1 MVTLQTLKL
10 FLRISYTIDLR
21 LSYLIFIYC
30 GKLFSSQKVEEY
42 NESMGIPKLHLP
54 TEDNDFI
61 NNPYKIMSEFR
72 ETTPVFWDEINGLYF
87 FTRYE
92 DVRTIQSTKMFGTT
106 FNHIE
111 GFEKELEGTDI
122 PLTFVGYKRSDKYAT
137 YDNFW
142 KSEKFSLLNLEGQLH
157 KELRGLVAKAFLP
170 RSVQQLV
177 PYMEMKSGE
186 LFNKYQGAE
195 FDMLKDYAQPYSVS
209 IIGKLL
215 GVPESDHLK
224 FLDWSH
230 KIVKMYDFE
239 VTEKDANN
247 AEEAAK
253 EFIEYTQD
261 LLDKRRKQPED
272 DMITRLSQVSEDNNY
287 LTDDQIICTVILLLN
302 AGHEATVNTL
312 GNGLHALLSLNKS
325 FDQIMNV
332 SEDFNDVVEE
342 LIRYDSPLQFF
353 QRYALE
359 DVEIGGHNIRKG
371 SKVAILL
378 GSANRDPRVFENP
391 DQINF
396 KREMK
401 DHSSWGGGIHF
412 CIGTHLAK
420 LELGVSFNHI
430 LEKQF
435 NLIEEPSRTGAFGIR
450 GFKKLLVSA

>member
-1 MVTLQTLKL
+1 M
-10 FLRISYTIDLR
+10 
-21 LSYLIFIYC
+21 
-30 GKLFSSQKVEEY
+30 
-42 NESMGIPKLHLP
+42 NIPELHLP
-54 TEDNDFI
+54 TENKEFI
-61 NNPYKIMSEFR
+61 KNPYIKMAEFR
-72 ETTPVFWDEINGLYF
+72 ESTPVFWDEINDLFF
-87 FTRYE
+87 FTRYK
-92 DVRTIQSTKMFGTT
+92 DVRSIQSTKSFGTT
-106 FNHIE
+106 FNHID
-111 GFEKELEGTDI
+111 GFEETIKNQDI
-122 PLTFVGYKRSDKYAT
+122 PITSTAYKRSDQFGT
-137 YDNFW
+137 YENFW
-142 KSEKFSLLNLEGQLH
+142 KSEEFSLLNLEGQLH

-170 RSVQQLV
+170 RSVQQLL
-177 PYMEMKSGE
+177 PFMEETSDE
-186 LFNKYQGAE
+186 LFNNLKGTE

-215 GVPESDHLK
+215 GVPESDHLE

-239 VTEKDANN
+239 VSDENANN

-253 EFIEYTQD
+253 QFIEYTQN
-261 LLDKRRKQPED
+261 LLDKRREDPQD
-272 DMITRLSQVSEDNNY
+272 DMITRLSQVSEDNNF

-312 GNGLHALLSLNKS
+312 GNGLHALLSLERSFVQIKS
-325 FDQIMNV
+325 ET
-332 SEDFNDVVEE
+332 EDINDVVEE

-359 DVEIGGHNIRKG
+359 DIEIGGHNISKG

-378 GSANRDPRVFENP
+378 GSANRDPRIFENP

-435 NLIEEPSRTGAFGIR
+435 SLIEEPSRTGAFGIR
-450 GFKKLLVSA
+450 GFKNLLVSA

>member
-1 MVTLQTLKL
+1 M
-10 FLRISYTIDLR
+10 
-21 LSYLIFIYC
+21 
-30 GKLFSSQKVEEY
+30 
-42 NESMGIPKLHLP
+42 NIPELHLP
-54 TEDNDFI
+54 TENKEFI
-61 NNPYKIMSEFR
+61 KNPYVKMAEFR
-72 ETTPVFWDEINGLYF
+72 ESTPVFWDEINDLFF
-87 FTRYE
+87 FTRYQ
-92 DVRTIQSTKMFGTT
+92 DVRSIQSTKSFGTT
-106 FNHIE
+106 FNHID
-111 GFEKELEGTDI
+111 GFEEAIENQEI
-122 PLTFVGYKRSDKYAT
+122 PITSTAYKRSDQFGT
-137 YDNFW
+137 YENFW
-142 KSEKFSLLNLEGQLH
+142 KSEEFSLLNLEGQLH

-177 PYMEMKSGE
+177 PFMEETSNE
-186 LFNKYQGAE
+186 LFNNLKGTE

-215 GVPESDHLK
+215 GVPENDHLE

-239 VTEKDANN
+239 VTDENANN
-247 AEEAAK
+247 AEEAARQ
-253 EFIEYTQD
+253 FIEYTQN
-261 LLDKRRKQPED
+261 LLDKRRKDPQD
-272 DMITRLSQVSEDNNY
+272 DMITRLSQVSEDNNF

-312 GNGLHALLSLNKS
+312 GNGLHALLTLNKS
-325 FDQIMNV
+325 FEEVKNET
-332 SEDFNDVVEE
+332 EDINDVVEE

-359 DVEIGGHNIRKG
+359 DTEIGGHTISKG

-420 LELGVSFNHI
+420 LELGVSFNHV
-430 LEKQF
+430 LEKKF
-435 NLIEEPSRTGAFGIR
+435 ELIEEPTRTGAFGIR
-450 GFKKLLVSA
+450 GFKNLLVSV

>member
-1 MVTLQTLKL
+1 M
-10 FLRISYTIDLR
+10 
-21 LSYLIFIYC
+21 
-30 GKLFSSQKVEEY
+30 
-42 NESMGIPKLHLP
+42 NIPELHLP
-54 TEDNDFI
+54 TENKEFI
-61 NNPYKIMSEFR
+61 KNPYVKMAEFR
-72 ETTPVFWDEINGLYF
+72 ESTPVFWDEINDLFF
-87 FTRYE
+87 FTRYQ
-92 DVRTIQSTKMFGTT
+92 DVRSIQSTKSFGTT
-106 FNHIE
+106 FNHID
-111 GFEKELEGTDI
+111 GFEEAIENQEI
-122 PLTFVGYKRSDKYAT
+122 PITSTAYKRSNQFGT
-137 YDNFW
+137 YENFW
-142 KSEKFSLLNLEGQLH
+142 KSEEFSLLNLEGQLH

-177 PYMEMKSGE
+177 PFMEETSNE
-186 LFNKYQGAE
+186 LFNNLKGTE

-215 GVPESDHLK
+215 GVPENDHLE

-239 VTEKDANN
+239 VTDENANN
-247 AEEAAK
+247 AEEAARQ
-253 EFIEYTQD
+253 FIEYTQN
-261 LLDKRRKQPED
+261 LLDKRRKDPQD
-272 DMITRLSQVSEDNNY
+272 DMITRLSQVSEDNNF

-312 GNGLHALLSLNKS
+312 GNGLHALLTLNKS
-325 FDQIMNV
+325 FEEVKNET
-332 SEDFNDVVEE
+332 EDINDVVEE

-359 DVEIGGHNIRKG
+359 DTEIGGHTISKG

-420 LELGVSFNHI
+420 LELGVSFNHV
-430 LEKQF
+430 LEKKF
-435 NLIEEPSRTGAFGIR
+435 ELIEEPTRTGAFGIR
-450 GFKKLLVSA
+450 GFKNLLVSV

>member
-1 MVTLQTLKL
+1 M
-10 FLRISYTIDLR
+10 
-21 LSYLIFIYC
+21 
-30 GKLFSSQKVEEY
+30 
-42 NESMGIPKLHLP
+42 NIPELHLP
-54 TEDNDFI
+54 TENKEFI
-61 NNPYKIMSEFR
+61 KNPYIKMAEFR
-72 ETTPVFWDEINGLYF
+72 ESTPVFWDEINDLFF
-87 FTRYE
+87 FTRYK
-92 DVRTIQSTKMFGTT
+92 DVRSIQSTKSFGTT
-106 FNHIE
+106 FNHID
-111 GFEKELEGTDI
+111 GFEETINNQVI
-122 PLTFVGYKRSDKYAT
+122 PITSTAYKRSDQFGT
-137 YDNFW
+137 YENFW
-142 KSEKFSLLNLEGQLH
+142 KSEEFSLLNLEGQLH

-170 RSVQQLV
+170 RSVQQLL
-177 PYMEMKSGE
+177 PFMEETSNE
-186 LFNKYQGAE
+186 LFNNLKGTE

-215 GVPESDHLK
+215 GVPESDHLE

-239 VTEKDANN
+239 VSDQNANN

-253 EFIEYTQD
+253 QFIEYTQN
-261 LLDKRRKQPED
+261 LLDKRREDPQD
-272 DMITRLSQVSEDNNY
+272 DMITRLSQVSEDNNF

-312 GNGLHALLSLNKS
+312 GNGLHALLTLEKS
-325 FDQIMNV
+325 FEEIK
-332 SEDFNDVVEE
+332 SETEDINDVVEE

-359 DVEIGGHNIRKG
+359 DIEIGGHNISKG

-378 GSANRDPRVFENP
+378 GSANRDPRIFENP

-435 NLIEEPSRTGAFGIR
+435 SLIEEPSRTGAFGIR
-450 GFKKLLVSA
+450 GFKNLLVSA

>member
-1 MVTLQTLKL
+1 M
-10 FLRISYTIDLR
+10 
-21 LSYLIFIYC
+21 
-30 GKLFSSQKVEEY
+30 
-42 NESMGIPKLHLP
+42 NIPELHLP
-54 TEDNDFI
+54 TENKEFI
-61 NNPYKIMSEFR
+61 KNPYIKMAEFR
-72 ETTPVFWDEINGLYF
+72 ESTPVFWDEINDLFF
-87 FTRYE
+87 FTRYK
-92 DVRTIQSTKMFGTT
+92 DVRSIQSTKSFGTT
-106 FNHIE
+106 FNHID
-111 GFEKELEGTDI
+111 GFEETIKNQAI
-122 PLTFVGYKRSDKYAT
+122 PITSTAYKRSDQFGT
-137 YDNFW
+137 YENFW
-142 KSEKFSLLNLEGQLH
+142 KSEEFSLLNLEGQLH

-170 RSVQQLV
+170 RSVQQLL
-177 PYMEMKSGE
+177 PFMEETSNE
-186 LFNKYQGAE
+186 LFNNLKGTE

-215 GVPESDHLK
+215 GVPESDHLE

-239 VTEKDANN
+239 VSDENANN

-253 EFIEYTQD
+253 QFIEYTQN
-261 LLDKRRKQPED
+261 LLDKRREDPQD
-272 DMITRLSQVSEDNNY
+272 DMITRLSQVSEDNNF

-312 GNGLHALLSLNKS
+312 GNGLHALLTLEKS
-325 FDQIMNV
+325 FEEIK
-332 SEDFNDVVEE
+332 SETEDINDVVEE

-359 DVEIGGHNIRKG
+359 DIEIDGHNISKG

-378 GSANRDPRVFENP
+378 GSANRDPRIFENP

-435 NLIEEPSRTGAFGIR
+435 SLIEEPSRTGAFGIR
-450 GFKKLLVSA
+450 GFKNLLVSA

>member
-1 MVTLQTLKL
+1 M
-10 FLRISYTIDLR
+10 
-21 LSYLIFIYC
+21 
-30 GKLFSSQKVEEY
+30 
-42 NESMGIPKLHLP
+42 NIPELHLP
-54 TEDNDFI
+54 TENKEFI
-61 NNPYKIMSEFR
+61 KNPYIKMAEFR
-72 ETTPVFWDEINGLYF
+72 ESTPVFWDEINDLFF
-87 FTRYE
+87 FTRYK
-92 DVRTIQSTKMFGTT
+92 DVRSIQSTKSFGTT
-106 FNHIE
+106 FNHID
-111 GFEKELEGTDI
+111 GFEETIKNQVI
-122 PLTFVGYKRSDKYAT
+122 PITSTAYKRSDQFGT
-137 YDNFW
+137 YENFW
-142 KSEKFSLLNLEGQLH
+142 KSEEFSLLNLEGQLH

-170 RSVQQLV
+170 RSVQQLL
-177 PYMEMKSGE
+177 PFMEETSNE
-186 LFNKYQGAE
+186 LFNNLKGTE

-215 GVPESDHLK
+215 GVPESDHLE

-239 VTEKDANN
+239 VSDQNANN

-253 EFIEYTQD
+253 QFIEYTQN
-261 LLDKRRKQPED
+261 LLDKRREDPQD
-272 DMITRLSQVSEDNNY
+272 DMITRLSQVSEDNNF

-312 GNGLHALLSLNKS
+312 GNGLHALLTLEKS
-325 FDQIMNV
+325 FEEIK
-332 SEDFNDVVEE
+332 SETEDINDVVEE

-359 DVEIGGHNIRKG
+359 DIEIGGHNISKG

-378 GSANRDPRVFENP
+378 GSANRDPRIFENP

-435 NLIEEPSRTGAFGIR
+435 SLIEEPSRTGAFGIR
-450 GFKKLLVSA
+450 GFKNLLVSA

>member
-1 MVTLQTLKL
+1 VGGGLK
-10 FLRISYTIDLR
+10 
-21 LSYLIFIYC
+21 
-30 GKLFSSQKVEEY
+30 EA
-42 NESMGIPKLHLP
+42 
-54 TEDNDFI
+54 DFI
-61 NNPYKIMSEFR
+61 KIHTKLWGEFR
-72 ETTPVFWDEINGLYF
+72 EETPVFWDEVNGLYF
-87 FTRYE
+87 FTRYA
-92 DVRTIQSTKMFGTT
+92 DVRSIQSTKTFGTT

-111 GFEKELEGTDI
+111 GFEEELSGTDI

-142 KSEKFSLLNLEGQLH
+142 KSEEFSLLNLEGQLH

-177 PYMEMKSGE
+177 PYMEKKSNE
-186 LFNKYQGAE
+186 LFEKNKDTQ

-239 VTEKDANN
+239 VTEENANN

-253 EFIEYTQD
+253 QFIEYTQN

-312 GNGLHALLSLNKS
+312 GNGLHALLTLDQS
-325 FDQIMNV
+325 FDQIKKEV
-332 SEDFNDVVEE
+332 EDINDIVEE
-342 LIRYDSPLQFF
+342 LLNTIVHYSFF
-353 QRYALE
+353 
-359 DVEIGGHNIRKG
+359 
-371 SKVAILL
+371 
-378 GSANRDPRVFENP
+378 
-391 DQINF
+391 
-396 KREMK
+396 K
-401 DHSSWGGGIHF
+401 DMH
-412 CIGTHLAK
+412 
-420 LELGVSFNHI
+420 
-430 LEKQF
+430 
-435 NLIEEPSRTGAFGIR
+435 
-450 GFKKLLVSA
+450 

>member
-1 MVTLQTLKL
+1 M
-10 FLRISYTIDLR
+10 
-21 LSYLIFIYC
+21 
-30 GKLFSSQKVEEY
+30 
-42 NESMGIPKLHLP
+42 NIPELHLP
-54 TEDNDFI
+54 TENKEFI
-61 NNPYKIMSEFR
+61 KNPYIKMAEFR
-72 ETTPVFWDEINGLYF
+72 ESTPVFWDEINDLFF
-87 FTRYE
+87 FTRYK
-92 DVRTIQSTKMFGTT
+92 DVRSIQSTKSFGTT
-106 FNHIE
+106 FNHID
-111 GFEKELEGTDI
+111 GFEETIKNQPI
-122 PLTFVGYKRSDKYAT
+122 PITSTAYKRSDQFGT
-137 YDNFW
+137 YENFW
-142 KSEKFSLLNLEGQLH
+142 KSEEFSLLNLEGQLH

-170 RSVQQLV
+170 RSVQQLL
-177 PYMEMKSGE
+177 PFMEETSNE
-186 LFNKYQGAE
+186 LFNNLKGTE

-209 IIGKLL
+209 IIGRLL
-215 GVPESDHLK
+215 GVPESDHLE

-239 VTEKDANN
+239 VSDENANN

-253 EFIEYTQD
+253 QFIEYTQN
-261 LLDKRRKQPED
+261 LLDKRREDPQD
-272 DMITRLSQVSEDNNY
+272 DMITRLSQVSEDNNF

-312 GNGLHALLSLNKS
+312 GNGLHALLTLEKS
-325 FDQIMNV
+325 FEEIK
-332 SEDFNDVVEE
+332 SETEDINDVVEE

-359 DVEIGGHNIRKG
+359 DIEIDGHNISKG

-378 GSANRDPRVFENP
+378 GSANRDPRIFENP

-435 NLIEEPSRTGAFGIR
+435 SLIEEPSRTGAFGIR
-450 GFKKLLVSA
+450 GFKNLLVSA

>member
-1 MVTLQTLKL
+1 MK
-10 FLRISYTIDLR
+10 
-21 LSYLIFIYC
+21 
-30 GKLFSSQKVEEY
+30 GKS
-42 NESMGIPKLHLP
+42 NEL
-54 TEDNDFI
+54 
-61 NNPYKIMSEFR
+61 
-72 ETTPVFWDEINGLYF
+72 
-87 FTRYE
+87 
-92 DVRTIQSTKMFGTT
+92 
-106 FNHIE
+106 
-111 GFEKELEGTDI
+111 FEKNKGT
-122 PLTFVGYKRSDKYAT
+122 
-137 YDNFW
+137 
-142 KSEKFSLLNLEGQLH
+142 
-157 KELRGLVAKAFLP
+157 
-170 RSVQQLV
+170 
-177 PYMEMKSGE
+177 
-186 LFNKYQGAE
+186 E

-239 VTEKDANN
+239 VTEENANN

-253 EFIEYTQD
+253 QFIEYTQD

-312 GNGLHALLSLNKS
+312 GNGLHALLTLNQS
-325 FDQIMNV
+325 FEEIKNET
-332 SEDFNDVVEE
+332 EDINDVVEE

-359 DVEIGGHNIRKG
+359 DVVIGGHNISKG

-396 KREMK
+396 KRKMK
-401 DHSSWGGGIHF
+401 DHSSWLSLIH
-412 CIGTHLAK
+412 I
-420 LELGVSFNHI
+420 
-430 LEKQF
+430 
-435 NLIEEPSRTGAFGIR
+435 
-450 GFKKLLVSA
+450 

>member
-1 MVTLQTLKL
+1 M
-10 FLRISYTIDLR
+10 
-21 LSYLIFIYC
+21 
-30 GKLFSSQKVEEY
+30 
-42 NESMGIPKLHLP
+42 NIPELHLP
-54 TEDNDFI
+54 TENKEFI
-61 NNPYKIMSEFR
+61 KNPYLKMAEFR
-72 ETTPVFWDEINGLYF
+72 ESTPVFWDEINDLFF

-92 DVRTIQSTKMFGTT
+92 DVRSIQSTKSFGTT
-106 FNHIE
+106 FNHID
-111 GFEKELEGTDI
+111 GFEEAIENQEI
-122 PLTFVGYKRSDKYAT
+122 PITSTAYKRSDQFGT
-137 YDNFW
+137 YENFW
-142 KSEKFSLLNLEGQLH
+142 KSEEFSLLNLEGQLH

-177 PYMEMKSGE
+177 PFMEETSNE
-186 LFNKYQGAE
+186 LFNNLKGTE

-215 GVPESDHLK
+215 GVPKNDHLE

-239 VTEKDANN
+239 VTDENANN
-247 AEEAAK
+247 AEEAARQ
-253 EFIEYTQD
+253 FIEYTQN
-261 LLDKRRKQPED
+261 LLDKRRKDPQD
-272 DMITRLSQVSEDNNY
+272 DMITRLSQVSEDNNF

-312 GNGLHALLSLNKS
+312 GNGLHALLTLNKS
-325 FDQIMNV
+325 FEEVKNET
-332 SEDFNDVVEE
+332 EDINDVVEE

-359 DVEIGGHNIRKG
+359 DTEIGGHTIIKG

-396 KREMK
+396 NREIK

-420 LELGVSFNHI
+420 LELGVSFNHV
-430 LEKQF
+430 LEKKF
-435 NLIEEPSRTGAFGIR
+435 ELIEEPTRTGAFGIR
-450 GFKKLLVSA
+450 GFKDLLVSV

>member
-1 MVTLQTLKL
+1 M
-10 FLRISYTIDLR
+10 
-21 LSYLIFIYC
+21 
-30 GKLFSSQKVEEY
+30 
-42 NESMGIPKLHLP
+42 NIPELHLP
-54 TEDNDFI
+54 TENKEFI
-61 NNPYKIMSEFR
+61 KNPYLKMAEFR
-72 ETTPVFWDEINGLYF
+72 ESTPVFWDEINDLFF
-87 FTRYE
+87 FTRYK
-92 DVRTIQSTKMFGTT
+92 DVRSIQSTKSFGTT
-106 FNHIE
+106 FNHID
-111 GFEKELEGTDI
+111 GFEETINNQVI
-122 PLTFVGYKRSDKYAT
+122 PITSTAYKRSDQFGT
-137 YDNFW
+137 YENFW
-142 KSEKFSLLNLEGQLH
+142 KSEEFSLLNLEGQLH

-170 RSVQQLV
+170 RSVQQLL
-177 PYMEMKSGE
+177 PFMEETSNE
-186 LFNKYQGAE
+186 LFNNLKGTE

-209 IIGKLL
+209 IIGRLL
-215 GVPESDHLK
+215 GVPESDHLE

-239 VTEKDANN
+239 VSDENANN

-253 EFIEYTQD
+253 QFIEYTQN
-261 LLDKRRKQPED
+261 LLDKRREDPQD
-272 DMITRLSQVSEDNNY
+272 DMITRLSQVSEDNNF

-312 GNGLHALLSLNKS
+312 GNGLHALLTLEKS
-325 FDQIMNV
+325 FEEIK
-332 SEDFNDVVEE
+332 SETEDINDVVEE

-359 DVEIGGHNIRKG
+359 DIEIDGHNISKG

-378 GSANRDPRVFENP
+378 GSANRDPRIFENP

-435 NLIEEPSRTGAFGIR
+435 SLIEEPSRTGAFGIR
-450 GFKKLLVSA
+450 GFKNLLVSA

>member
-1 MVTLQTLKL
+1 M
-10 FLRISYTIDLR
+10 
-21 LSYLIFIYC
+21 
-30 GKLFSSQKVEEY
+30 
-42 NESMGIPKLHLP
+42 NIPELHLP
-54 TEDNDFI
+54 TENKEFI
-61 NNPYKIMSEFR
+61 KNPYVKMAEFR
-72 ETTPVFWDEINGLYF
+72 ESTPVFWDEINDLFF
-87 FTRYE
+87 FTRYK
-92 DVRTIQSTKMFGTT
+92 DVRSIQSTKSFGTT
-106 FNHIE
+106 FNHID
-111 GFEKELEGTDI
+111 GFEETIKNQAI
-122 PLTFVGYKRSDKYAT
+122 PITSTAYKRSDQFGT
-137 YDNFW
+137 YENFW
-142 KSEKFSLLNLEGQLH
+142 KSEEFSLLNLEGQLH

-170 RSVQQLV
+170 RSVQQLL
-177 PYMEMKSGE
+177 PFMEETSNE
-186 LFNKYQGAE
+186 LFNNLKGTE

-209 IIGKLL
+209 IIGRLL
-215 GVPESDHLK
+215 GVPESDHLE

-239 VTEKDANN
+239 VSDENANN

-253 EFIEYTQD
+253 QFIEYTQN
-261 LLDKRRKQPED
+261 LLDKRREDPQD
-272 DMITRLSQVSEDNNY
+272 DMITRLSQVSEDNNF

-312 GNGLHALLSLNKS
+312 GNGLHALLTLEKS
-325 FDQIMNV
+325 FEEIK
-332 SEDFNDVVEE
+332 SETEDINDVVEE

-359 DVEIGGHNIRKG
+359 DIEIDGHNISKG

-378 GSANRDPRVFENP
+378 GSANRDPRIFENP

-435 NLIEEPSRTGAFGIR
+435 SLIEEPSRTGAFGIR
-450 GFKKLLVSA
+450 GFKNLLVSA

>member
-1 MVTLQTLKL
+1 M
-10 FLRISYTIDLR
+10 
-21 LSYLIFIYC
+21 
-30 GKLFSSQKVEEY
+30 
-42 NESMGIPKLHLP
+42 NIPELHLP
-54 TEDNDFI
+54 TENKEFI
-61 NNPYKIMSEFR
+61 KNPYVKMAEFR
-72 ETTPVFWDEINGLYF
+72 ESTPVFWDEINDLFF

-92 DVRTIQSTKMFGTT
+92 DVRSIQSTKSFGTT
-106 FNHIE
+106 FNHID
-111 GFEKELEGTDI
+111 GFEEAIENQEI
-122 PLTFVGYKRSDKYAT
+122 PITSTAYKRSDQFGT
-137 YDNFW
+137 YENFW
-142 KSEKFSLLNLEGQLH
+142 KSEEFSLLNLEGQLH

-177 PYMEMKSGE
+177 PFMEETSNE
-186 LFNKYQGAE
+186 LFNNLKGTE

-215 GVPESDHLK
+215 GVPESDHLE

-239 VTEKDANN
+239 VTDENANN
-247 AEEAAK
+247 AEEAARQ
-253 EFIEYTQD
+253 FIEYTQN
-261 LLDKRRKQPED
+261 LLDKRRRDPQD
-272 DMITRLSQVSEDNNY
+272 DMITRLSQVSEDNNF

-312 GNGLHALLSLNKS
+312 GNGLHALLTLNKS
-325 FDQIMNV
+325 FEEVKNET
-332 SEDFNDVVEE
+332 EDINDVVEE

-359 DVEIGGHNIRKG
+359 DTEIGGHTISKG

-420 LELGVSFNHI
+420 LELGVSFNHV
-430 LEKQF
+430 LEKKF
-435 NLIEEPSRTGAFGIR
+435 ELIEEPIRTGAFGIR
-450 GFKKLLVSA
+450 GFKDLLVSV

>member
-1 MVTLQTLKL
+1 M
-10 FLRISYTIDLR
+10 
-21 LSYLIFIYC
+21 
-30 GKLFSSQKVEEY
+30 
-42 NESMGIPKLHLP
+42 NIPELHLP
-54 TEDNDFI
+54 TENKEFI
-61 NNPYKIMSEFR
+61 KNPYVKMAEFR
-72 ETTPVFWDEINGLYF
+72 ESTPVFWDEINDLFF

-92 DVRTIQSTKMFGTT
+92 DVRSIQSTKSFGTT
-106 FNHIE
+106 FNHID
-111 GFEKELEGTDI
+111 GFEEAIENQEI
-122 PLTFVGYKRSDKYAT
+122 PITSTAYKRSDQFGT
-137 YDNFW
+137 YENFW
-142 KSEKFSLLNLEGQLH
+142 KSEEFSLLNLEGQLH

-177 PYMEMKSGE
+177 PFMEETSNE
-186 LFNKYQGAE
+186 LFNNLKGTE

-215 GVPESDHLK
+215 GVPENDHLE

-239 VTEKDANN
+239 VTDENANN
-247 AEEAAK
+247 AEEAARQ
-253 EFIEYTQD
+253 FIEYTQN
-261 LLDKRRKQPED
+261 LLDKRRKDPQD
-272 DMITRLSQVSEDNNY
+272 DMITRLSQVSEDNNF

-312 GNGLHALLSLNKS
+312 GNGLHALLTLNKS
-325 FDQIMNV
+325 FEEVKNET
-332 SEDFNDVVEE
+332 EDINDVVEE

-359 DVEIGGHNIRKG
+359 DTEIGGHTIGKG

-420 LELGVSFNHI
+420 LELGVSFNHV
-430 LEKQF
+430 LEKKF
-435 NLIEEPSRTGAFGIR
+435 ELIEEPTRTGAFGIR
-450 GFKKLLVSA
+450 GFKDLLVSV

>member
-1 MVTLQTLKL
+1 M
-10 FLRISYTIDLR
+10 
-21 LSYLIFIYC
+21 
-30 GKLFSSQKVEEY
+30 
-42 NESMGIPKLHLP
+42 NIPELHLP
-54 TEDNDFI
+54 TENKEFI
-61 NNPYKIMSEFR
+61 KNPYLKMAEFR
-72 ETTPVFWDEINGLYF
+72 ESTPVFWDEINDLFF
-87 FTRYE
+87 FTRYK
-92 DVRTIQSTKMFGTT
+92 DVRSIQSTKSFGTT
-106 FNHIE
+106 FNHID
-111 GFEKELEGTDI
+111 GFEETIKNQAI
-122 PLTFVGYKRSDKYAT
+122 PITSTAYKRSDQFGT
-137 YDNFW
+137 YENFW
-142 KSEKFSLLNLEGQLH
+142 KSEEFSLLNLEGQLH

-170 RSVQQLV
+170 RSVQQLL
-177 PYMEMKSGE
+177 PFMEETSNE
-186 LFNKYQGAE
+186 LFNNLKGTE

-209 IIGKLL
+209 IIGRLL
-215 GVPESDHLK
+215 GVPESDHLE

-239 VTEKDANN
+239 VSDENANN

-253 EFIEYTQD
+253 QFIEYTQN
-261 LLDKRRKQPED
+261 LLDKRREDPQD
-272 DMITRLSQVSEDNNY
+272 DMITRLSQVSEDNNF

-312 GNGLHALLSLNKS
+312 GNGLHALLTLEKS
-325 FDQIMNV
+325 FEEIK
-332 SEDFNDVVEE
+332 SETEDINDVVEE

-359 DVEIGGHNIRKG
+359 DIEIGGHNISKG

-378 GSANRDPRVFENP
+378 GSANRDPRIFENP

-435 NLIEEPSRTGAFGIR
+435 SLIEEPSRTGAFGIR
-450 GFKKLLVSA
+450 GFKNLLVSA

>member
-1 MVTLQTLKL
+1 M
-10 FLRISYTIDLR
+10 
-21 LSYLIFIYC
+21 
-30 GKLFSSQKVEEY
+30 
-42 NESMGIPKLHLP
+42 NIPELHLP
-54 TEDNDFI
+54 TENKEFI
-61 NNPYKIMSEFR
+61 KNPYVKMAEFR
-72 ETTPVFWDEINGLYF
+72 ESTPVFWDEINDLFF
-87 FTRYE
+87 FTRYQ
-92 DVRTIQSTKMFGTT
+92 DVRSIQSTKSFGTT
-106 FNHIE
+106 FNHID
-111 GFEKELEGTDI
+111 GFEEAIENQEI
-122 PLTFVGYKRSDKYAT
+122 PITSTAYKRSDQFGT
-137 YDNFW
+137 YENFW
-142 KSEKFSLLNLEGQLH
+142 KSEEFSLLNLEGQLH

-177 PYMEMKSGE
+177 PFMEETSNE
-186 LFNKYQGAE
+186 LFNNLKGTE

-215 GVPESDHLK
+215 GVPENDHLE

-239 VTEKDANN
+239 VTDENANN
-247 AEEAAK
+247 AEEAARQ
-253 EFIEYTQD
+253 FIEYTQN
-261 LLDKRRKQPED
+261 LLDKRRKDPQD
-272 DMITRLSQVSEDNNY
+272 DMITRLSQVSEDNNF

-312 GNGLHALLSLNKS
+312 GNGLHALLTLNKS
-325 FDQIMNV
+325 FEEVKNET
-332 SEDFNDVVEE
+332 EDINDVVEE

-359 DVEIGGHNIRKG
+359 DTEIGGYTISKG

-420 LELGVSFNHI
+420 LELGVSFNHV
-430 LEKQF
+430 LEKKF
-435 NLIEEPSRTGAFGIR
+435 ELIEEPTRTGAFGIR
-450 GFKKLLVSA
+450 GFKNLLVSV